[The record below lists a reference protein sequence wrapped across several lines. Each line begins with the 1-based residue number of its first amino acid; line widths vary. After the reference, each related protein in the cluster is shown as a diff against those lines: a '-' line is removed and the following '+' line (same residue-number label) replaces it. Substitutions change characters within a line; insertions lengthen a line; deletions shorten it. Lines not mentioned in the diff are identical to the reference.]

1 MTKHVVI
8 TGANRGI
15 GLNLCQQYLA
25 KGYRVTAIVRQPS
38 DELKALDVTII
49 SNIDV
54 ANEGDIVTL
63 QNQLHGHKIDL
74 LINNAGVFSN
84 ESMADMDFAAI
95 NQQLAINAVAPIRVT
110 HALLHSLGVDAKVA
124 MITSRMGSIADNG
137 SGGYI
142 GYRMSKAALN
152 AASVSLAHE
161 LKGKN
166 IAVGLFHPG
175 FVQTQMVNFAGDISP
190 EQAAERL
197 TKRIDELN
205 LENTGGFWHS
215 NGETLPW

>member
-15 GLNLCQQYLA
+15 GLSLCQQYLA
-25 KGYRVTAIVRQPS
+25 KGYQVTAIVREPS
-38 DELKALDVTII
+38 DALKALDVTII

-54 ANEGDIVTL
+54 ANEGDIVAL
-63 QNQLHGHKIDL
+63 QNQLHGHKVDL

-95 NQQLAINAVAPIRVT
+95 NQQLTINAVAPIRVT

-197 TKRIDELN
+197 TQRIDELN
-205 LENTGGFWHS
+205 LESTGGFWHS

>member
-1 MTKHVVI
+1 MAKHVVI

-15 GLNLCQQYLA
+15 GLNLCQQYRA
-25 KGYRVTAIVRQPS
+25 KGYHVTAVVRQAS
-38 DELKALDVTII
+38 EELKALDVTII

-54 ANEGDIVTL
+54 ANEGDIVAL
-63 QNQLHGHKIDL
+63 QSQLHGHKIDL
-74 LINNAGVFSN
+74 LINNAGVFHN
-84 ESMADMDFAAI
+84 ESIADMDFAAI
-95 NQQLAINAVAPIRVT
+95 NQQLAVNAVAPIRVT
-110 HALLHSLGVDAKVA
+110 HALIHSLGIDAKVA

-161 LKGKN
+161 LKDKK

-197 TKRIDELN
+197 TQRIDELN
-205 LENTGGFWHS
+205 LENSGGFWHS

>member
-1 MTKHVVI
+1 MTKHVVV
-8 TGANRGI
+8 TGANKGI
-15 GLNLCQQYLA
+15 GLNFCKQYLA
-25 KGYRVTAIVRQPS
+25 KGYRVTAVVRTPS
-38 DELKALDVTII
+38 EELQALDVKII
-49 SNIDV
+49 SDIDV
-54 ANEGDIVTL
+54 SNTDDVATL
-63 QNQLHGHKIDL
+63 VNYLHGDKIDIL
-74 LINNAGVFSN
+74 VNNAGIFHN
-84 ESMADMDFAAI
+84 ETLADMDFAAI
-95 NQQLAINAVAPIRVT
+95 EKQISVNSIAPIRIT
-110 HALLHSLGVDAKVA
+110 HALQQSLGIDAKVA

-161 LKGKN
+161 LKGKK

-190 EQAAERL
+190 ETAAERL
-197 TKRIDELN
+197 IKRIDELN
-205 LENTGGFWHS
+205 LSNTGGFWHS

>member
-25 KGYRVTAIVRQPS
+25 KGYQVTAVVRTPS
-38 DELKALDVTII
+38 NELKALDVTVI

-54 ANEGDIVTL
+54 ANAADIATL
-63 QNQLHGHKIDL
+63 ENQLHGHKIDL
-74 LINNAGVFSN
+74 LINNAGIFHN
-84 ESMADMDFAAI
+84 ESMAEMDFDTI
-95 NQQLAINAVAPIRVT
+95 NQQITVNAVAPIRVT
-110 HALLHSLGVDAKVA
+110 HALIHSLGVDAKVA

-161 LKGKN
+161 LKGKK

-175 FVQTQMVNFAGDISP
+175 FVQTQMVNFAGDIS
-190 EQAAERL
+190 AEESAQRL
-197 TKRIDELN
+197 AQRIDELN
-205 LENTGGFWHS
+205 LSNSGGFWHS

>member
-15 GLNLCQQYLA
+15 GLNLCQQYSA
-25 KGYRVTAIVRQPS
+25 KGYQVTAVVRTPS
-38 DELKALDVTII
+38 DELKELDVTVI

-54 ANEGDIVTL
+54 ANAADIETL
-63 QNQLHGHKIDL
+63 ENQLHGHKIDL
-74 LINNAGVFSN
+74 LINNAGIFHN
-84 ESMADMDFAAI
+84 ESMAEMDFDTI
-95 NQQLAINAVAPIRVT
+95 NQQIAINAVAPIRVT
-110 HALLHSLGVDAKVA
+110 HALIHSLGIDAKVA
-124 MITSRMGSIADNG
+124 MISSRLGSIADND

-161 LKGKN
+161 LKSKK

-175 FVQTQMVNFAGDISP
+175 FVQTQMVNFAGDIS
-190 EQAAERL
+190 AEESAQRL
-197 TKRIDELN
+197 TQRIDELN
-205 LENTGGFWHS
+205 LSNSGGFWHS

>member
-15 GLNLCQQYLA
+15 GLSLCQQYLA
-25 KGYRVTAIVRQPS
+25 KGYQVTAIVRQPS
-38 DELKALDVTII
+38 DALKALDVTII

-54 ANEGDIVTL
+54 ANEGDIVAL
-63 QNQLHGHKIDL
+63 QNQLHGHKVDL

-95 NQQLAINAVAPIRVT
+95 NQQLTINAVAPIRVT

-197 TKRIDELN
+197 TQRIDELN
-205 LENTGGFWHS
+205 LESTGGFWHS
-215 NGETLPW
+215 NGEILPW

>member
-15 GLNLCQQYLA
+15 GLSLCQQYLA
-25 KGYRVTAIVRQPS
+25 KGYQVTAIVRQPS
-38 DELKALDVTII
+38 DALKALDVTII

-54 ANEGDIVTL
+54 ANEGDIVAL
-63 QNQLHGHKIDL
+63 QNQLHGHKVDL

-95 NQQLAINAVAPIRVT
+95 NQQLTINAVAPIRVT

-197 TKRIDELN
+197 TQRIDELN
-205 LENTGGFWHS
+205 LESTGGFWHS

>member
-15 GLNLCQQYLA
+15 GLNLCQQYLT
-25 KGYRVTAIVRQPS
+25 KGYQVTAAVRNPS
-38 DELKALDVTII
+38 AELKALDVTVI

-54 ANEGDIVTL
+54 ANAADIKTL
-63 QNQLHGHKIDL
+63 ESQLHGHKIDL
-74 LINNAGVFSN
+74 LINNAGIFHN
-84 ESMADMDFAAI
+84 ESLADMDFDTI
-95 NQQLAINAVAPIRVT
+95 NQQIAINAVAPIRVT
-110 HALLHSLGVDAKVA
+110 HALQHCLGVDAKVA
-124 MITSRMGSIADNG
+124 MITSRMGSITDNG

-161 LKGKN
+161 LKAKK

-175 FVQTQMVNFAGDISP
+175 FVQTQMVNFAGDIS
-190 EQAAERL
+190 AEESAQRL
-197 TKRIDELN
+197 TQRIDELN
-205 LENTGGFWHS
+205 LDNSGGFWHS

>member
-25 KGYRVTAIVRQPS
+25 KGYQVTAVVRNPS
-38 DELKALDVTII
+38 DELKELDVTVI

-54 ANEGDIVTL
+54 ANAADIATL
-63 QNQLHGHKIDL
+63 ESQLHGHKIDL
-74 LINNAGVFSN
+74 LINNAGIFYH
-84 ESMADMDFAAI
+84 ETMAEMDFDTL
-95 NQQLAINAVAPIRVT
+95 NQQIAVNAVAPIRVT
-110 HALLHSLGVDAKVA
+110 HALIHSLGVDAKVA
-124 MITSRMGSIADNG
+124 MITSRMGSIADNS

-161 LKGKN
+161 LKSKK

-175 FVQTQMVNFAGDISP
+175 FVQTQMVNFAGDIS
-190 EQAAERL
+190 AEESAQCL

-205 LENTGGFWHS
+205 LSNSGGFWHA

>member
-15 GLNLCQQYLA
+15 GLNLCQQYSA
-25 KGYRVTAIVRQPS
+25 KGYHVTAVVRQVS
-38 DELKALDVTII
+38 DELKALDVTVI

-54 ANEGDIVTL
+54 ANEGDIVAL
-63 QNQLHGHKIDL
+63 QSQLHGHKIDL
-74 LINNAGVFSN
+74 LINNAGVFHN
-84 ESMADMDFAAI
+84 ESITDMDFAAI
-95 NQQLAINAVAPIRVT
+95 NQQLAVNAVAPIRVT
-110 HALLHSLGVDAKVA
+110 HALIHSLGIDAKVA
-124 MITSRMGSIADNG
+124 MITSRMGSITDNS

-161 LKGKN
+161 LKDKK

-197 TKRIDELN
+197 TQRIDELN
-205 LENTGGFWHS
+205 VENSGGFWHS

>member
-1 MTKHVVI
+1 MAKHVVI

-15 GLNLCQQYLA
+15 GLNLCHQYRA
-25 KGYRVTAIVRQPS
+25 KGYHVTAVVRQAS
-38 DELKALDVTII
+38 EELKALDVTII

-54 ANEGDIVTL
+54 ANEGDIVAL
-63 QNQLHGHKIDL
+63 QSQLHGHKIDL
-74 LINNAGVFSN
+74 LINNAGVFHN
-84 ESMADMDFAAI
+84 ESIADMDFAAI
-95 NQQLAINAVAPIRVT
+95 NQQLAVNAVAPIRVT
-110 HALLHSLGVDAKVA
+110 HALIHSLGIDAKVA

-161 LKGKN
+161 LKDKK

-197 TKRIDELN
+197 TQRIDELN
-205 LENTGGFWHS
+205 LENSGGFWHS

>member
-1 MTKHVVI
+1 MNKHVVI

-15 GLNLCQQYLA
+15 GLSLCQQYLA
-25 KGYRVTAIVRQPS
+25 KGFDVTAVVRSPS
-38 DELKALDVTII
+38 DELKALDITII
-49 SNIDV
+49 SDIDV
-54 ANEGDIVTL
+54 SNEDDIITL
-63 QNQLHGHKIDL
+63 EKQLHGHKIDI
-74 LINNAGVFSN
+74 LINNAGVLHN
-84 ESMADMDFAAI
+84 ENMDDMNFATI

-110 HALLHSLGVDAKVA
+110 HALVQSLGIDAKVA
-124 MITSRMGSIADNG
+124 MITSRMGSITDNG

-161 LKGKN
+161 LKDKK

-190 EQAAERL
+190 EQAASRL
-197 TKRIDELN
+197 TQRIDELN
-205 LENTGGFWHS
+205 LENSGRFWHS
-215 NGETLPW
+215 NGDELPW

>member
-15 GLNLCQQYLA
+15 GLNLCQQYQA
-25 KGYRVTAIVRQPS
+25 AGYHVTAVVRQVS
-38 DELKALDVTII
+38 EELKALGVTII

-54 ANEGDIVTL
+54 ANEGDIVAL
-63 QNQLHGHKIDL
+63 QSQLHGHKIDL
-74 LINNAGVFSN
+74 LINNAGVFSY

-95 NQQLAINAVAPIRVT
+95 NQQLAVNAVAPIRVT
-110 HALLHSLGVDAKVA
+110 HALIHSLGIDAKVA
-124 MITSRMGSIADNG
+124 MITSRMGSITDNS

-161 LKGKN
+161 LKDKK

-205 LENTGGFWHS
+205 LENSGGFWHS

>member
-1 MTKHVVI
+1 MTKHVVV
-8 TGANRGI
+8 TGANKGI
-15 GLNLCQQYLA
+15 GLNFCKQYSA
-25 KGYRVTAIVRQPS
+25 QGYRVTAVVRTPS
-38 DELKALDVTII
+38 EELKALDVKII
-49 SNIDV
+49 SDIDV
-54 ANEGDIVTL
+54 ADADDVATL
-63 QNQLHGHKIDL
+63 ANYLHGDKIDIL
-74 LINNAGVFSN
+74 VNNAGIFHN
-84 ESMADMDFAAI
+84 ETLADMDFAAI
-95 NQQLAINAVAPIRVT
+95 EKQISVNSIAPIRIT
-110 HALLHSLGVDAKVA
+110 HALQQSLGIDAKVA

-161 LKGKN
+161 LKDKK

-190 EQAAERL
+190 ETAAERL
-197 TKRIDELN
+197 IKRIDELN
-205 LENTGGFWHS
+205 LSNTGGFWHS

>member
-15 GLNLCQQYLA
+15 GLNLCQQYQA
-25 KGYRVTAIVRQPS
+25 AGYHVTAVVRQVS
-38 DELKALDVTII
+38 EELKALGVTII

-54 ANEGDIVTL
+54 ANEGDIVAL
-63 QNQLHGHKIDL
+63 QSQLHGHKIDL
-74 LINNAGVFSN
+74 LINNAGVFSY

-95 NQQLAINAVAPIRVT
+95 NQQLAVNAVAPIRVT
-110 HALLHSLGVDAKVA
+110 HALIHSLGIDAKVA
-124 MITSRMGSIADNG
+124 MITSRMGSITDNS

-152 AASVSLAHE
+152 AAAVSLAHE
-161 LKGKN
+161 LKDKK

-205 LENTGGFWHS
+205 LENSGGFWHS

>member
-1 MTKHVVI
+1 MTKHVVV
-8 TGANRGI
+8 TGANKGI
-15 GLNLCQQYLA
+15 GLNFCKQYLA
-25 KGYRVTAIVRQPS
+25 KGYRVTAVVRTPS
-38 DELKALDVTII
+38 EELQALDVKII
-49 SNIDV
+49 SDIDV
-54 ANEGDIVTL
+54 SNTDDVATLANY
-63 QNQLHGHKIDL
+63 LHGDKIDIL
-74 LINNAGVFSN
+74 VNNAGIFHN
-84 ESMADMDFAAI
+84 ETLADMDFAAI
-95 NQQLAINAVAPIRVT
+95 EKQISVNSIAPIRIT
-110 HALLHSLGVDAKVA
+110 HALQQSLGIDAKVA

-161 LKGKN
+161 LKDKK

-190 EQAAERL
+190 ETAAERL
-197 TKRIDELN
+197 IKRIDELN
-205 LENTGGFWHS
+205 LSNTGGFWHS

>member
-25 KGYRVTAIVRQPS
+25 KGYQVTAIVRQPS
-38 DELKALDVTII
+38 DELKALDVTVI

-95 NQQLAINAVAPIRVT
+95 NKQLAINAVAPIRVT

-161 LKGKN
+161 LKGKKV
-166 IAVGLFHPG
+166 AVGLFHPG

-197 TKRIDELN
+197 AKRIDELN